1 DFPRSVGVSPSGG
14 APCGGGR
21 QVRVEHGG
29 SDLQVSCATSEGEV
43 KLVTTIGE
51 LLPHAFRWQ
60 RD

>member
-1 DFPRSVGVSPSGG
+1 VLF
-14 APCGGGR
+14 
-21 QVRVEHGG
+21 EHGG
-29 SDLQVSCATSEGEV
+29 SDLQVICATSEGEV